1 MNSSGKVRIMFVLY
15 GKGMSGKPWEDL
27 SVVLYML
34 APMFTLFI
42 SFSVSEILGV
52 KSHLP
57 CK

>member
-1 MNSSGKVRIMFVLY
+1 
-15 GKGMSGKPWEDL
+15 MSGKPWEDL

-34 APMFTLFI
+34 APTFTLFI
-42 SFSVSEILGV
+42 LFSVSEMLGV